1 MNRKIRNSLFKFH
14 TWLGLH
20 LSLFFTFMFLTGSLL
35 VVGFEL
41 ESIARPAIW
50 TTAPQEERTASFGMI
65 YDGVKEAH
73 PESDVV
79 TVLKHQAPWFAH
91 RAFSRTGWGESIS
104 VWTDPATG
112 AVVAETRA
120 LGFRSILRDLHD
132 TFLTQQKVVFM
143 LVCATSVLLLFQI
156 VSGLITY
163 RRFWKGFFRWP
174 SRSGGFRAWAGSTHR
189 LTALWSAPML
199 ILVAVSSF
207 YFLLGTLGF
216 EGSAPKP
223 QPPTP
228 RDTALPANFNSAL
241 IDQAE
246 ERARAALPGF
256 EPINM
261 FLPGRKTDGLVFAGY
276 VEGSSKL
283 FGTTS
288 VSIDPV
294 TLDVLSTSA
303 PGEAGVFAYWR
314 PLMNMLHFG
323 TWGGAFSM
331 ALWVILGLIATGLA
345 YTGALIFAARL
356 APQAAHHGP
365 FRRIWRGLGW
375 TRWAYL
381 LLLAGILGTAFVR
394 YGPDSYEKTRA
405 FPVDAPG
412 SVARLIMQEP
422 LRRDTPL
429 DIELRIGEPDVSAAV
444 VEINKGEAQPVDL
457 APSGKRISGHFRMTP
472 SEVKNNIVA
481 RLQKPDGTEKTVTFR
496 LGQPLW

>member
-1 MNRKIRNSLFKFH
+1 MNRKIRNTLFKFH

-20 LSLFFTFMFLTGSLL
+20 LSIFFAFMFLTGSLL

-50 TTAPQEERTASFGMI
+50 TTTAQEERTASFGMI

-73 PESDVV
+73 PESNVV
-79 TVLKHQAPWFAH
+79 TVIKHQAPWFVH
-91 RAFSRTGWGESIS
+91 RAFGRTGWGEHVSF
-104 VWTDPATG
+104 WTDPVTG
-112 AVVAETRA
+112 TVVDESRA
-120 LGFRSILRDLHD
+120 LGFRGILRDLHD
-132 TFLTQQKVVFM
+132 TFLTQQKIVFM
-143 LVCATSVLLLFQI
+143 LVCATSVLLLYQI

-174 SRSGGFRAWAGSTHR
+174 SSAGGARSWAGGAHR
-189 LTALWSAPML
+189 LTALWSAPVL
-199 ILVAVSSF
+199 ILIAVTSF
-207 YFLLGTLGF
+207 YFLLGSLGF

-261 FLPGRKTDGLVFAGY
+261 FLPGKKTDGLVFAGY
-276 VEGSSKL
+276 VDGSSKL

-356 APQAAHHGP
+356 VPEAAHHGP

-375 TRWAYL
+375 TRWGYL
-381 LLLAGILGTAFVR
+381 LLLAGILFTAFYR
-394 YGPDSYEKTRA
+394 YGPDTYDKTRA
-405 FPVDAPG
+405 YPVDAPG
-412 SVARLIMQEP
+412 SVARLIMRAP

-429 DIELRIGEPDVSAAV
+429 DIELLISEPNVEAASIA
-444 VEINKGEAQPVDL
+444 INGDAAQPFDL
-457 APSGKRISGHFRMTP
+457 EPVGDTFRAYFQIDPSDT
-472 SEVKNNIVA
+472 ENNIVA
-481 RLQKPDGTEKTVTFR
+481 HLQKPDGKEKTVTFR
-496 LGQPLW
+496 LGPPLW